1 MVILPFLAVMVVL
14 GSNPKNE
21 YWASFWGPS
30 IDSRRYAVLYF
41 WWSFENISMGWFV

>member
-14 GSNPKNE
+14 GSNPMNE
-21 YWASFWGPS
+21 YWASFLGPS

-41 WWSFENISMGWFV
+41 WWSFENISRGWFV